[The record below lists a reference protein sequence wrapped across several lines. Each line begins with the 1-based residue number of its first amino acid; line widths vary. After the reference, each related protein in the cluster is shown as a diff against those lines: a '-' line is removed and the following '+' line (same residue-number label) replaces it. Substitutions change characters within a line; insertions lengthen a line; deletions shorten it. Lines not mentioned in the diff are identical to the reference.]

1 MRFESRCAS
10 FCPLIVASCLGALP
24 AFPANDPDPI
34 ADSLAEV
41 IVTGSRIPTTYAD
54 ATMPVT
60 VLDAAD
66 LARGGY
72 DSIGKV
78 LQTLPM
84 SASTVPNTN
93 LNNGG
98 DGATRAD
105 LRSLEPKRTL
115 VLLNGHRFP
124 NGGIGGDNSVDLDTL
139 PTGLID
145 HVEVLTSG
153 ASAIYGADAVA
164 GVINFIIKPS
174 FNGVDAS
181 VLESQTDRDDGR
193 ISTLKLSAGHEVFGG
208 QWMAGAE
215 FVRQRGVLQ
224 SQRSYSAVP
233 ETISDAAGDLAA
245 VGSQTLPQ
253 GLFDV
258 PDGNALGLPAGEY
271 THVNGTIGRTASDY
285 RPWNPA
291 TDLFNYEPYQYLQT
305 PNERSSIWVIGTQPV
320 SSGVSLHFE
329 GLFNHRTS
337 SQLLAPTPFSAGLD
351 PSPTLADGSE
361 GIPANNYY
369 NPFGVDITGANRRF
383 VELPD
388 RSYNERV
395 DMNRELVSL
404 QFELGSWRLE
414 PAFSYSHSN
423 AAEIDSGAI
432 AGQRLVGAL
441 GPSGLNAQGQVV
453 CGTPDASGIV
463 SSASTIAGCVPVDI
477 FGGVGSLTPQQITYL
492 AQTLED
498 HGTNL
503 ERIADIDAQGPLGR
517 VWGGPVLWGVGG
529 EYRSESGSFLLDPNA
544 GGGAVGSGGQ
554 NDIPEVGYS
563 AREAY
568 AEMRAPLARD
578 QPFAHAADLSVGARY
593 SDFSSFGSHFTWQTG
608 LRWEPLESVALRSN
622 YARVFREPALTEL
635 YVSQGTT
642 FDLEFDP
649 CGNNPTPG
657 QKAHCAANGVP
668 GGSYVQSFNSFFLIQ
683 QGGNPNL
690 QPESGNSFD
699 SGIEIRPPALPGLLA
714 TLDAYRIN
722 LNGSIE
728 NPSDESV
735 LQECADGGRTD
746 ICGLIRRYPDG
757 TIAEISSIPRNLGDT
772 LVSGLDAALTW
783 QTAPSFGR
791 LKFSLQASYLARH
804 DTQLF
809 PGGTVIHEAG
819 TYSQLGQALP
829 RWRSLTH
836 VDFDRGSWH
845 LSYST
850 QWIDGYAECNFVEF
864 QEDPYCRRVAG
875 VLYQDIEGAF
885 ILRNALTFR
894 LGINNLTNRQP
905 PFLNFGN
912 EANTDTL
919 TYRLLGRTFFAGIR
933 WRVP

>member
-1 MRFESRCAS
+1 MAIEARRTRRCTV
-10 FCPLIVASCLGALP
+10 FVALCMGTPA
-24 AFPANDPDPI
+24 AFPSDDSDRN
-34 ADSLAEV
+34 ADSLSEV

-72 DSIGKV
+72 DSFSKI
-78 LQTLPM
+78 LQSLPM
-84 SASTVPNTN
+84 SAATVPNTN
-93 LNNGG
+93 FNNGG
-98 DGATRAD
+98 DGSTRAD
-105 LRSLEPKRTL
+105 LRSLEPQRTL

-124 NGGIGGDNSVDLDTL
+124 NGGIGGDNSVDIDTL

-145 HVEVLTSG
+145 RVEILTSG

-164 GVINFIIKPS
+164 GVINFITKPS
-174 FNGVDAS
+174 FNGVEAS

-193 ISTLKLSAGHEVFGG
+193 ISTFRLSAGHEILGG
-208 QWMAGAE
+208 QWMLGAE

-224 SQRSYSAVP
+224 SARSYSAVP
-233 ETISDAAGDLAA
+233 ETISDAAGDVVA

-258 PDGNALGLPAGEY
+258 PDGNALGLPAGQY

-285 RPWNPA
+285 RPWNPT

-320 SSGVSLHFE
+320 SSAVALHFE
-329 GLFNHRTS
+329 GIFNHRTS
-337 SQLLAPTPFSAGLD
+337 SQLLAPTPFTAGFD

-369 NPFGVDITGANRRF
+369 NPFGVDITGADRRF

-388 RSYNERV
+388 RVYNERV

-404 QFELGSWRLE
+404 QIDLGSWRLE

-423 AAEIDSGAI
+423 AAEIDTGAI

-453 CGTPDASGIV
+453 CGTPAASGIV
-463 SSASTIAGCVPVDI
+463 PDASIIAGCVPVDI
-477 FGGVGSLTPQQITYL
+477 FGGVGSLTPQQIGYL
-492 AQTLED
+492 GTTLED

-503 ERIADIDAQGPLGR
+503 ERIADFDAHGPLGR
-517 VWGGPVLWGVGG
+517 VWGGPVLWGVGA
-529 EYRSESGSFLLDPNA
+529 EYRAESGSFLLDPNA

-554 NDIPEVGYS
+554 DDIPEVGYS

-568 AEMRAPLARD
+568 VETRAPLVRD
-578 QPFAHAADLSVGARY
+578 QPLARAVDLSIGARY
-593 SDFSSFGSHFTWQTG
+593 SDFSSFGRHFTWQAG
-608 LRWEPLESVALRSN
+608 LRWEPLRSIAWRLN

-642 FDLEFDP
+642 FDIEFDP
-649 CGNNPTPG
+649 CGNNPTPK
-657 QKAHCAANGVP
+657 QQAHCAANGVP
-668 GGSYVQSFNSFFLIQ
+668 GGSYIQNANAAFLLQ
-683 QGGNPNL
+683 QGGNPDL
-690 QPESGNSFD
+690 LPESGYSFD
-699 SGIEIRPPALPGLLA
+699 TGIEIRPPALPGFLA
-714 TLDAYRIN
+714 TLDAYRID

-735 LQECADGGRTD
+735 LQECANGGRAD
-746 ICGLIRRYPDG
+746 ICGLIRRNADG
-757 TIAEISSIPRNLGDT
+757 SIAEISSIPRNLGDT

-783 QTAPSFGR
+783 QTVQSFGR
-791 LKFSLQASYLARH
+791 LKFGVQTSYLARH

-809 PGGTVIHEAG
+809 PGGTVTHEAG
-819 TYSQLGQALP
+819 TFSELGQALP

-850 QWIDGYAECNFVEF
+850 QWIGGYAECNFVEF
-864 QEDPYCRRVAG
+864 QDDPYCRRVTG
-875 VLYQDIEGAF
+875 VLYQDTEAAF
-885 ILRNALTFR
+885 VLRNALTLR
-894 LGINNLTNRQP
+894 LGINNVTNRQP

-912 EANTDTL
+912 EANTDTI
-919 TYRLLGRTFFAGIR
+919 TYRLLGRTIFAGIR
-933 WRVP
+933 YRLP